1 MNMNDFEEQLII
13 FFTFDLWEVV
23 VLLYDWSGEDEAELL
38 LLLLHQVL
46 PLQDLRPDA
55 KSDRLNDSL

>member
-55 KSDRLNDSL
+55 KSDRLKC